1 MNDPIPIALIRYRTG
16 QAILYDDSESVVSHN
31 TNTWCSEHGPLDK
44 DRDRSNDQTT
54 AVCTH
59 GDHVPR
65 DEHDRPTI
73 PTFEPMH
80 LGIEA
85 LLDDE
90 RLHEIALE
98 KSE

>member
-1 MNDPIPIALIRYRTG
+1 MDDPTPIAVIRYRTG
-16 QAILYDDSESVVSHN
+16 RAILYDDSESVVTHN
-31 TNTWCSEHGPLDK
+31 TSTWCSEHGPLD
-44 DRDRSNDQTT
+44 RANDQTT
-54 AVCTH
+54 EACTH
-59 GDHVPR
+59 DDRPF
-65 DEHDRPTI
+65 DEHDRPTV

-98 KSE
+98 KSG